1 MYEGKDSVL
10 EGVVVHGDR
19 RGRELG
25 YPTANVELR
34 GAKSPPSDGVY
45 SGWCELEDG
54 RRVVA
59 AISVG
64 TRPTYYNSQG
74 ARLVE
79 AFLLDFDEDIY
90 GKHVKLSFGSLV
102 RTQARFANS
111 DELVAQMRL
120 DVAAV
125 RAAATPTAQPGPSP
139 PS

>member
-1 MYEGKDSVL
+1 MCDGRDLVL
-10 EGVVVHGDR
+10 EGVVVHGDG

-25 YPTANVELR
+25 YPTVNVDLQ
-34 GAKSPPSDGVY
+34 GPMSVPADGVY
-45 SGWCELEDG
+45 AGWCELEDG

-64 TRPTYYNSQG
+64 TRPTYYNREG
-74 ARLVE
+74 TRLVE

-90 GKHVKLSFGSLV
+90 GEHVKLSFGTLV
-102 RTQARFANS
+102 RAQARFANG

-125 RAAATPTAQPGPSP
+125 RVATAPTTQPDSRT
-139 PS
+139 SQ

>member
-1 MYEGKDSVL
+1 M
-10 EGVVVHGDR
+10 
-19 RGRELG
+19 
-25 YPTANVELR
+25 
-34 GAKSPPSDGVY
+34 
-45 SGWCELEDG
+45 
-54 RRVVA
+54 VA

-74 ARLVE
+74 TRLVE

-90 GKHVKLSFGSLV
+90 GKHVKLSFGNLV
-102 RTQARFANS
+102 RTQVRFASS

-125 RAAATPTAQPGPSP
+125 RAAAAPTGQPGPPP

>member
-1 MYEGKDSVL
+1 MYERKDSVL
-10 EGVVVHGDR
+10 DGVVVHGDG

-34 GAKSPPSDGVY
+34 GTTSVPSDGVY
-45 SGWCELEDG
+45 AGWCELEDG

-64 TRPTYYNSQG
+64 TRPTYYIGEG

-90 GKHVKLSFGSLV
+90 GEHVRLSFGTLV
-102 RTQARFANS
+102 RAQAQFANS
-111 DELVAQMRL
+111 DELVAQMGL
-120 DVAAV
+120 DVAVV
-125 RAAATPTAQPGPSP
+125 RAVAASTAQPGSSPSR
-139 PS
+139 